1 MTFRLSTDGPRTAML
16 LAAGE
21 GRRMMPLTAD
31 CPKPLLKVG
40 GQAMLDRS
48 LDRLQ
53 EVRVEKVIVNACY
66 LGDQIAAHLAPRQ
79 QPVVEIIHEKTPL
92 ETGGGVKGA

>member
-53 EVRVEKVIVNACY
+53 EVGVEKVSVNACY
-66 LGDQIAAHLAPRQ
+66 
-79 QPVVEIIHEKTPL
+79 
-92 ETGGGVKGA
+92 